1 VTAWLSHW
9 RLAGAAAVFVLTGS
23 FAVGLAMHD
32 EPSGAYQ
39 SPAVPPA
46 RRHPVAMHTAA
57 ERAGLALLVQAVSA
71 CRSTAYSGVQVFRS
85 WGPAGTSVWLAEI
98 WHRPGGQVVADPM
111 ADRDDGSHSAGAGA
125 AAGAAAGTGAG
136 GGGGG
141 PAVPGPTVSVTISG
155 PQLTLLETGYLLDY
169 TGPGSADGR
178 PAELVTVD
186 RPDGTLAARYWLDRQ
201 TRLPLRRQLFDDHDR
216 IVSDIS
222 FTGLR
227 IGTGATASMP
237 AAAQPPWG
245 QQVGATAIA
254 ALRDQGW
261 PLPAELP
268 GDMALFAASQATTS
282 TGQVIGVSYSDGL
295 SVISLFVQ
303 RGQLPAHLAGWKRTA
318 IAGHDVYAI
327 DPDGQTIAWSGDGY
341 VFTLLA
347 DAPAATVDQAIAA
360 LPRGGQPGFWGRL
373 GRGFRRLATMAN
385 PFR

>member
-1 VTAWLSHW
+1 MTAWLPHW
-9 RLAGAAAVFVLTGS
+9 RIAGAAAVFVLTGS
-23 FAVGLAMHD
+23 FAVGLSMHD

-39 SPAVPPA
+39 SPSVPPA
-46 RRHPVAMHTAA
+46 RRHAVAIHTAA

-85 WGPAGTSVWLAEI
+85 WEPSGTSVWLAEI

-111 ADRDDGSHSAGAGA
+111 VDRDDGSHSAGAGA
-125 AAGAAAGTGAG
+125 AGGASTG
-136 GGGGG
+136 
-141 PAVPGPTVSVTISG
+141 PGPTVSVTISG
-155 PQLTLLETGYLLDY
+155 PQLTLLETGYVLDY
-169 TGPGSADGR
+169 TGHGSADGR

-186 RPDGTLAARYWLDRQ
+186 RPDGTLAARYWLDLQ

-227 IGTGATASMP
+227 IGTEATASMP
-237 AAAQPPWG
+237 AGAQQPWG
-245 QQVGATAIA
+245 QPVGATAIA

-268 GDMALFAASQATTS
+268 GGMALFAASQTTTS

-303 RGQLPAHLAGWKRTA
+303 RGQLPAHLAGWKRIA

-327 DPDGQTIAWSGDGY
+327 DPDDQTIAWSGDGY

-347 DAPAATVDQAIAA
+347 DAPAATVDQTIAA
-360 LPRGGQPGFWGRL
+360 LPRGGQRGFWGRL
-373 GRGFRRLATMAN
+373 GHGFRRLATLAN